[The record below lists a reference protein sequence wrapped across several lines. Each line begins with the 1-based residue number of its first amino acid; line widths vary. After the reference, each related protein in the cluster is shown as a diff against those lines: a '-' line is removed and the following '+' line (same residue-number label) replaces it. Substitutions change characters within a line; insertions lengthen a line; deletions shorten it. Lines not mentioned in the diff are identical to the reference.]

1 MVPEL
6 GNDGEV
12 LLSSE
17 AISGIWGDKGTVAG
31 SRGHRR
37 GRSRTSAWTLVVH
50 GSLEGVRPTRRIG
63 RRKNS
68 VQEEPNKWQHI
79 CIAW

>member
-17 AISGIWGDKGTVAG
+17 AISGIWGYKGTVADA
-31 SRGHRR
+31 RGHRR
-37 GRSRTSAWTLVVH
+37 GRSRTLAWTLEVH
-50 GSLEGVRPTRRIG
+50 GSLEGMRSTRRKG
-63 RRKNS
+63 RRENS
-68 VQEEPNKWQHI
+68 GQEEPNKWPTI